1 MTEISFYRVCCND
14 KVMAWLLI
22 CFKTNFRLVWILVM
36 LSVCTYSYE
45 QWNALFITHTEKA
58 FILRSHHLSV
68 FFFLTEGWFAHSA
81 HSTTHKKAVHLQHPF
96 LFPRGAPVLRIHLFP
111 FVCQT
116 NACKSNFDLKVN
128 WEQFIREIYR
138 EENWRALL
146 IQRCL
151 NGTSE
156 GNQEG
161 VCVLSDTA
169 LNTELKKE
177 LA

>member
-1 MTEISFYRVCCND
+1 
-14 KVMAWLLI
+14 
-22 CFKTNFRLVWILVM
+22 M
-36 LSVCTYSYE
+36 LSVCVYIQLRAVKCTFYY
-45 QWNALFITHTEKA
+45 THREGIHFKKSSP
-58 FILRSHHLSV
+58 FC
-68 FFFLTEGWFAHSA
+68 FFFPTEGWFAHSA

>member
-1 MTEISFYRVCCND
+1 MYPSVHTAMSTEMYFLLHREGTRFKKSSPFWFGCFFFWQ
-14 KVMAWLLI
+14 KVGLLI
-22 CFKTNFRLVWILVM
+22 
-36 LSVCTYSYE
+36 
-45 QWNALFITHTEKA
+45 
-58 FILRSHHLSV
+58 HHIQLHMKKQ
-68 FFFLTEGWFAHSA
+68 FL
-81 HSTTHKKAVHLQHPF
+81 AVHLQHPF
-96 LFPRGAPVLRIHLFP
+96 LFPPGAPALRIHPFP

-156 GNQEG
+156 GSQEG
-161 VCVLSDTA
+161 VCVLIDSV
-169 LNTELKKE
+169 LSTELKKE